1 MESKKHNEEI
11 VENLDSSEE
20 KVKVLKLEKHKL

>member
-1 MESKKHNEEI
+1 MKGKKHEKI